1 MREIYLNIF
10 LKCFFA
16 CILFLTTLEAKAT
29 TTLSQSQIKN
39 LNLVKKVAKTLPNN
53 KGETFENTA
62 MAVCLV
68 ETNCGL
74 HKIGDLK
81 KDHIDIKKASL
92 GIMQVRLQTAKFVA
106 KKRNLKD
113 VLKLDDNQLVNKLLN
128 DDEFN
133 VKVAI
138 NYIIYL
144 NNRTKNYFQTIS
156 RYNGGSKNY
165 AYVSRVMKRLK
176 FIKNLK
182 NL

>member
-1 MREIYLNIF
+1 MRKIHLNIF

-16 CILFLTTLEAKAT
+16 CFLLFVSLEAKAT
-29 TTLSQSQIKN
+29 TLSQTQIKN
-39 LNLVKKVAKTLPNN
+39 LNLVKEVAKTLPNK

-62 MAVCLV
+62 MAICLV

-81 KDHIDIKKASL
+81 KDHADIKKASL

-106 KKRNLKD
+106 QKRNLPD
-113 VLKLDDNQLVNKLLN
+113 VLSLSDNELVNKLLN
-128 DDEFN
+128 DDKFN

-138 NYIIYL
+138 NYIIYI
-144 NNRTKNYFQTIS
+144 NDRTENYFQTIS

-165 AYVSRVMKRLK
+165 PYVSRVMKRLK
-176 FIKNLK
+176 FVKKQNFF
-182 NL
+182 